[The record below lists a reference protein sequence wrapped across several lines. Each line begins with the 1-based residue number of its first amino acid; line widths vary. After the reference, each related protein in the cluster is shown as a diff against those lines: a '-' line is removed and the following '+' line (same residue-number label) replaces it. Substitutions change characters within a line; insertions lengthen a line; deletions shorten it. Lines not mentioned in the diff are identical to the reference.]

1 MSVRRL
7 KETFKQ
13 LLTYKSAVAGLCIL
27 SFIVGLSIYAVI
39 AIPYEEAIKAW
50 RLGEDISI
58 NNPRNA
64 APSWI
69 NFFLQKK
76 LPETIVMDTSKTGS
90 GARKV
95 KNFPDTGNIGVIRTE
110 FSFEFSYDDFPSEI
124 NLFLT
129 AKYNETA
136 PYITID
142 WTKPNGAIIR
152 LKEMAI
158 KRTDRLYISIDSELA
173 KKLRSY
179 LSEKVGQEIPYEIT
193 PQISL
198 FAVED
203 ESVLKPETAQVLKG
217 KYKMVI
223 EGILFERESDIDSK
237 LVVYGKVFGL
247 AGTDHLRRDLMIGLL
262 WGAPIA
268 VSFGVLAS
276 VSISFLQMI
285 IAAVSA
291 WYGKWADM
299 LLQKA
304 TEFNMILPFLPILM
318 MIAIFYRLSIWVLL
332 VVVIALSI
340 FGSGVKTYRA
350 MFLQVKELP
359 YIEAA
364 QAYGASNIRIV
375 FRYMIPK
382 VLPTIIPSLVLSV
395 SSFVFLEAA
404 LAILGLGD
412 PVVPTWGKIINDA
425 YTKGALYQGYFY
437 WVLEPSFLLVLTSLG
452 FALLGFALDKIFN
465 PKLSEM

>member
-7 KETFKQ
+7 KENFKQ
-13 LLTYKSAVAGLCIL
+13 LLAYKSAVAGLCIL
-27 SFIVGLSIYAVI
+27 GFIIGLSIYAVI
-39 AIPYEEAIKAW
+39 TIPYEEAVRAW

-69 NFFLQKK
+69 NLFLQKN
-76 LPETIVMDTSKTGS
+76 LPETIIIDTLKRES
-90 GARKV
+90 GARKAV
-95 KNFPDTGNIGVIRTE
+95 VFPETGNVGALRIE
-110 FSFEFSYDDFPSEI
+110 LPFEFNYDDFPSEL

-129 AKYNETA
+129 ANYSEIM

-142 WTKPNGAIIR
+142 WVKPNGETIR
-152 LKEMAI
+152 LKEMVV
-158 KRTDRLYISIDSELA
+158 KSSDRYYISIDDELT
-173 KKLRSY
+173 KRLRTY
-179 LSEKVGQEIPYEIT
+179 LSEKVGFEVPYEIP
-193 PQISL
+193 PQMAL

-203 ESVLKPETAQVLKG
+203 ESVLKPETVQVLKG

-223 EGILFERESDIDSK
+223 VGTLFERQSNVDCR

-247 AGTDHLRRDLMIGLL
+247 AGTDHLRRDLMVALL

-276 VSISFLQMI
+276 ISISFLQMI

-291 WYGKWADM
+291 WYGRWADM

-318 MIAIFYRLSIWVLL
+318 MIAILYRLSIWVLL
-332 VVVIALSI
+332 VVVIVLSI

-364 QAYGASNIRIV
+364 QAYGAGNVRII

-395 SSFVFLEAA
+395 SGFVFLEAA

-412 PVVPTWGKIINDA
+412 PVAPTWGKIINDA

>member
-1 MSVRRL
+1 MSVKRL
-7 KETFKQ
+7 RGTFKQ
-13 LLTYKSAVAGLCIL
+13 LLAYRSAVVGLCIL
-27 SFIVGLSIYAVI
+27 CFIVGLSIYAVI
-39 AIPYEEAIKAW
+39 AIPYEEAIRAW
-50 RLGEDISI
+50 RLGEDVSI

-64 APSWI
+64 SPSWI

-76 LPETIVMDTSKTGS
+76 LPETIIMDTLKKES
-90 GARKV
+90 GAKKAIVPSETISAIRIE
-95 KNFPDTGNIGVIRTE
+95 FP
-110 FSFEFSYDDFPSEI
+110 FEFNYDDFPSEL
-124 NLFLT
+124 NLFFT
-129 AKYNETA
+129 ANYSEKA

-142 WTKPNGAIIR
+142 WIKPNGATIR
-152 LKEMAI
+152 LKEMVV
-158 KRTDRLYISIDSELA
+158 KKTDRYYISIDNELA
-173 KKLRSY
+173 QKLRLD
-179 LSEKVGQEIPYEIT
+179 LSEKVGQEIPYEIP
-193 PQISL
+193 PQLSL

-203 ESVLKPETAQVLKG
+203 GSILKPETAQVLKG

-223 EGILFERESDIDSK
+223 EGILFEKQSDMNSR

-268 VSFGVLAS
+268 VSFGILAS
-276 VSISFLQMI
+276 VSISFSQMI

-291 WYGKWADM
+291 WYRKWADM

-304 TEFNMILPFLPILM
+304 TEFFMILPFLPILM
-318 MIAIFYRLSIWVLL
+318 MIAIFYKLSIWVLL

-364 QAYGASNIRIV
+364 QAYGAGNLRII

-425 YTKGALYQGYFY
+425 YTKGALHQGYYY

-465 PKLSEM
+465 PKLSEI

>member
-13 LLTYKSAVAGLCIL
+13 LLAYRSAVIGLCIL
-27 SFIVGLSIYAVI
+27 GFIIGLSIYAVI
-39 AIPYEEAIKAW
+39 TIPYEEAVKAW

-69 NFFLQKK
+69 NFFLHKK
-76 LPETIVMDTSKTGS
+76 LPETIVMDTLKSGS
-90 GARKV
+90 GAIKIIIPRETLSV
-95 KNFPDTGNIGVIRTE
+95 LRIE
-110 FSFEFSYDDFPSEI
+110 FSFEFNYDDFPSEI

-129 AKYNETA
+129 SKYNKTA
-136 PYITID
+136 PYITIN
-142 WTKPNGAIIR
+142 WTKPNGAMIR
-152 LKEMAI
+152 LKEMAV
-158 KRTDRLYISIDSELA
+158 KWTDKYYISIDSELA
-173 KKLRSY
+173 KKLRLY
-179 LSEKVGQEIPYEIT
+179 LSEKIGQEIPYEIT
-193 PQISL
+193 PQTSL

-203 ESVLKPETAQVLKG
+203 QSVLKPETAQVLKG

-223 EGILFERESDIDSK
+223 EGILFEKESDVDAR

-268 VSFGVLAS
+268 VSFGVIAS

-304 TEFNMILPFLPILM
+304 TEFMMILPFLPILM
-318 MIAIFYRLSIWVLL
+318 MIAIFYRLSIWVILI
-332 VVVIALSI
+332 VVIALSI

-364 QAYGASNIRIV
+364 QAYGAGNLRIV

-382 VLPTIIPSLVLSV
+382 VLPTIMPSLVLSV

-412 PVVPTWGKIINDA
+412 PVAPTWGKIIDDA
-425 YTKGALYQGYFY
+425 YSKGALYQGYYY

-465 PKLSEM
+465 PKLREM

>member
-1 MSVRRL
+1 MSIRRL
-7 KETFKQ
+7 RGTFKQ
-13 LLTYKSAVAGLCIL
+13 LLAYKSAVAGLCIL
-27 SFIVGLSIYAVI
+27 GFIIGLSLYAVI
-39 AIPYEEAIKAW
+39 TIPYEEAVKAW

-76 LPETIVMDTSKTGS
+76 LPETIVMDTLKSGS

-95 KNFPDTGNIGVIRTE
+95 IIPSGTINVLRIE
-110 FSFEFSYDDFPSEI
+110 FSFEFNYDDFPSEL
-124 NLFLT
+124 NLFST
-129 AKYNETA
+129 ANYSEIA

-142 WTKPNGAIIR
+142 WTKPNGETIR
-152 LKEMAI
+152 LKEMVVR
-158 KRTDRLYISIDSELA
+158 RTDRYYISIDGELA

-179 LSEKVGQEIPYEIT
+179 LSEKVGQEIPYEIP
-193 PQISL
+193 PQMSL

-203 ESVLKPETAQVLKG
+203 GSILKPETAQVLKG
-217 KYKMVI
+217 KYKMVV
-223 EGILFERESDIDSK
+223 EGILFEKESDMDSR

-364 QAYGASNIRIV
+364 QAYGAGNFRIV

-395 SSFVFLEAA
+395 SGFVFLEAA

-412 PVVPTWGKIINDA
+412 PVAPTWGKIINDA

>member
-1 MSVRRL
+1 MSVRRF

-13 LLTYKSAVAGLCIL
+13 LLAYKSAVVGLCIL
-27 SFIVGLSIYAVI
+27 GFIIGLSIYAVVT
-39 AIPYEEAIKAW
+39 IPYEEAVRAW

-64 APSWI
+64 APNWI
-69 NFFLQKK
+69 NLFLQKK
-76 LPETIVMDTSKTGS
+76 LPETIIMDTLTSGS
-90 GARKV
+90 GARKAIV
-95 KNFPDTGNIGVIRTE
+95 PGETLGAIRIE
-110 FSFEFSYDDFPSEI
+110 FSFEFNYDDFPSEL

-142 WTKPNGAIIR
+142 WIKPDGETIR
-152 LKEMAI
+152 LNEMI
-158 KRTDRLYISIDSELA
+158 VKSTDRYYISIDSKLA
-173 KKLRSY
+173 TKLDAY
-179 LSEKVGQEIPYEIT
+179 LSEKIGQEIPYEIP
-193 PQISL
+193 PQLAL

-203 ESVLKPETAQVLKG
+203 ESLLKPETAQVLKG

-223 EGILFERESDIDSK
+223 QGILFESSSDMDAK

-247 AGTDHLRRDLMIGLL
+247 AGTDHLRRDLMVALL

-276 VSISFLQMI
+276 VSISLLQMI

-291 WYGKWADM
+291 WYGRWADM

-318 MIAIFYRLSIWVLL
+318 MIAVFYKLSIWVLL

-364 QAYGASNIRIV
+364 QTYGASSVRII

-395 SSFVFLEAA
+395 SGFVFLEAA
-404 LAILGLGD
+404 LAIMGLGD
-412 PVVPTWGKIINDA
+412 PTAPTWGKIINDA
-425 YTKGALYQGYFY
+425 YNKGALYKGYFY
-437 WVLEPSFLLVLTSLG
+437 WVLEPSFLLVLTALG
-452 FALLGFALDKIFN
+452 FAMLGFALDKIFN
-465 PKLSEM
+465 PKLREM

>member
-1 MSVRRL
+1 M
-7 KETFKQ
+7 
-13 LLTYKSAVAGLCIL
+13 A
-27 SFIVGLSIYAVI
+27 
-39 AIPYEEAIKAW
+39 AIPYEEAVTAW
-50 RLGEDISI
+50 RLGEDTSI

-69 NFFLQKK
+69 SFFTSKK
-76 LPETIVMDTSKTGS
+76 LPETIIMDTLKGGVSIRKAIVPGETI
-90 GARKV
+90 GAAR
-95 KNFPDTGNIGVIRTE
+95 IE
-110 FSFEFSYDDFPSEI
+110 FSLDFTYDDFPTEV
-124 NLFLT
+124 NLFFT
-129 AKYNETA
+129 ANYNETA
-136 PYITID
+136 PFVTIS
-142 WTKPNGAIIR
+142 WIKPDGEPFK
-152 LKEMAI
+152 LKEVVV
-158 KRTDRLYISIDSELA
+158 KKTDKYYLSLDEELTE
-173 KKLRSY
+173 KLRVY
-179 LSEKVGQEIPYEIT
+179 LSGKIGQEIPYEIPT
-193 PQISL
+193 HVAL

-203 ESVLKPETAQVLKG
+203 ESLLKPETAQVLKG
-217 KYKMVI
+217 KYKMII
-223 EGILFERESDIDSK
+223 EGVIFEKETDIDAR

-247 AGTDHLRRDLMIGLL
+247 AGTDHLRRDLMVALL

-291 WYGKWADM
+291 WHGRWADL

-304 TEFNMILPFLPILM
+304 TEFNMILPFLPIVM
-318 MIAIFYRLSIWVLL
+318 MIAVLYKISIWVLL
-332 VVVIALSI
+332 VVVIVLSV

-364 QAYGASNIRIV
+364 QTYGAGSIRII

-395 SSFVFLEAA
+395 SGFVFLEAA

-412 PVVPTWGKIINDA
+412 PVAPTWGKVINDA
-425 YTKGALYQGYFY
+425 YTNGALFKGYFY
-437 WVLEPSFLLVLTSLG
+437 WVLEPSALLVLTSLG
-452 FALLGFALDKIFN
+452 FAMLGFTLDKIFN
-465 PKLSEM
+465 PKLREM

>member
-1 MSVRRL
+1 MSLRRW
-7 KETFKQ
+7 KATFKQ
-13 LLTYKSAVAGLCIL
+13 LLAYKSAMAGLCIL
-27 SFIVGLSIYAVI
+27 GFLIALSLYTVI
-39 AIPYEEAIKAW
+39 AIPYEEAIRAW

-69 NFFLQKK
+69 NIFSSKK
-76 LPETIVMDTSKTGS
+76 LPETILMDTLKGGS
-90 GARKV
+90 GIRKALV
-95 KNFPDTGNIGVIRTE
+95 PGETIGVVRIE
-110 FSFEFSYDDFPSEI
+110 FSFDFTYDDFPSEI
-124 NLFLT
+124 NLFFT
-129 AKYNETA
+129 AQYNETS
-136 PYITID
+136 PYVSIN
-142 WTKPNGAIIR
+142 WTKPNG
-152 LKEMAI
+152 ESI
-158 KRTDRLYISIDSELA
+158 KLNAMVVKKTDRYYISIDDELA
-173 KKLRSY
+173 EYLRTY
-179 LSEKVGQEIPYEIT
+179 LSNKIGQEIPYEIP
-193 PQISL
+193 PQVAL

-203 ESVLKPETAQVLKG
+203 ESLLNPDTTQVLKG
-217 KYKMVI
+217 KYEMVI
-223 EGILFERESDIDSK
+223 EGILFERNANVDVR
-237 LVVYGKVFGL
+237 LVVYGKVFGM
-247 AGTDHLRRDLMIGLL
+247 AGTDHLRRDLMIALL

-268 VSFGVLAS
+268 ISFGIMAS

-291 WYGKWADM
+291 WYGKWADF

-318 MIAIFYRLSIWVLL
+318 MVAVFYKINIWVLL
-332 VVVIALSI
+332 IVVVALSI

-364 QAYGASNIRIV
+364 QAYGASNSRII

-395 SSFVFLEAA
+395 SGFVFLEAA

-412 PVVPTWGKIINDA
+412 PIAPTWGKIINDA
-425 YTKGALYQGYFY
+425 YNKGALYKGYFY
-437 WVLEPSFLLVLTSLG
+437 WVLEPSFLLVLTALG
-452 FALLGFALDKIFN
+452 FAMLGFALDKIFN
-465 PKLSEM
+465 PKLREM

>member
-1 MSVRRL
+1 MSVRRF

-13 LLTYKSAVAGLCIL
+13 LLTYKSAVVGLCIL
-27 SFIVGLSIYAVI
+27 GFIIGLSIYAVVT
-39 AIPYEEAIKAW
+39 IPYEEAVRAW

-64 APSWI
+64 APNWV

-76 LPETIVMDTSKTGS
+76 LPETIIMDTLISGS
-90 GARKV
+90 GARKAIV
-95 KNFPDTGNIGVIRTE
+95 PGETLGAIRIE
-110 FSFEFSYDDFPSEI
+110 FSFEFNYDDFPSEL

-142 WTKPNGAIIR
+142 WIKPNGETIR
-152 LKEMAI
+152 LNEMI
-158 KRTDRLYISIDSELA
+158 VKSTDRYYISIDSELA
-173 KKLRSY
+173 TKLRTY
-179 LSEKVGQEIPYEIT
+179 LSEKIGQEIPYEIP
-193 PQISL
+193 PQLAL

-203 ESVLKPETAQVLKG
+203 ESLLKPETAQVLKG

-223 EGILFERESDIDSK
+223 QGILFESSSDIDAK

-247 AGTDHLRRDLMIGLL
+247 AGTDHLRRDLMVALL

-276 VSISFLQMI
+276 VSISLLQMI

-291 WYGKWADM
+291 WYGRWADM

-318 MIAIFYRLSIWVLL
+318 MIAVFYKLSIWVLL

-364 QAYGASNIRIV
+364 QTYGASSIRIV

-395 SSFVFLEAA
+395 SGFVFLEAA
-404 LAILGLGD
+404 LAIMGLGD
-412 PVVPTWGKIINDA
+412 PIAPTWGKIINDA
-425 YTKGALYQGYFY
+425 YNKGALYKGYFY
-437 WVLEPSFLLVLTSLG
+437 WVLEPSFLLVLTALG
-452 FALLGFALDKIFN
+452 FAMLGFALDKIFN
-465 PKLSEM
+465 PKLREI

>member
-1 MSVRRL
+1 MSVKQL

-13 LLTYKSAVAGLCIL
+13 LLAYRSAIVGLCIL
-27 SFIVGLSIYAVI
+27 CFIMGLSIYAVI
-39 AIPYEEAIKAW
+39 AIPYEEAIRAW
-50 RLGEDISI
+50 RLGEDVSI

-64 APSWI
+64 SPSWV
-69 NFFLQKK
+69 NFFLKKK
-76 LPETIVMDTSKTGS
+76 LPETIIMDTLKKES
-90 GARKV
+90 GAKKKIV
-95 KNFPDTGNIGVIRTE
+95 EGETISVIRIE
-110 FSFEFSYDDFPSEI
+110 FPFEFNYDDFPSEL
-124 NLFLT
+124 NLFFT
-129 AKYNETA
+129 ANYSENA

-142 WTKPNGAIIR
+142 WIKPNGATIR
-152 LKEMAI
+152 LKEMAV
-158 KRTDRLYISIDSELA
+158 KKTDRYYISIDDELA
-173 KKLRSY
+173 KKLRLY
-179 LSEKVGQEIPYEIT
+179 LSEKVGQEIPYEIP

-203 ESVLKPETAQVLKG
+203 ESILKPETVQVLKG

-223 EGILFERESDIDSK
+223 DGILFEKQSDINSR

-268 VSFGVLAS
+268 VSFGILAS
-276 VSISFLQMI
+276 ISISFLQMI

-304 TEFNMILPFLPILM
+304 TEFFMILPFLPILM
-318 MIAIFYRLSIWVLL
+318 MIAIFYKLSIWVLL
-332 VVVIALSI
+332 VVVIALSM

-364 QAYGASNIRIV
+364 QTYGAGNLRII

-425 YTKGALYQGYFY
+425 YTKGALHQGYYY

-452 FALLGFALDKIFN
+452 FALVGFALDKIFN

>member
-1 MSVRRL
+1 MSIRRL
-7 KETFKQ
+7 RGTFKQ
-13 LLTYKSAVAGLCIL
+13 PLAYKSAVAGLCIL
-27 SFIVGLSIYAVI
+27 GFIIGLSLYAVI
-39 AIPYEEAIKAW
+39 TIPYEEAVKAW

-76 LPETIVMDTSKTGS
+76 LPETIVMDTLKSGS

-95 KNFPDTGNIGVIRTE
+95 IIPSGTINVLRIE
-110 FSFEFSYDDFPSEI
+110 FSFEFNYDDFPSEL
-124 NLFLT
+124 NLFST
-129 AKYNETA
+129 ANYSEIA

-142 WTKPNGAIIR
+142 WTKPNGETIR
-152 LKEMAI
+152 LKEMVVR
-158 KRTDRLYISIDSELA
+158 RTDRYYISIDGELA

-179 LSEKVGQEIPYEIT
+179 LSEKVGQEIPYEIP
-193 PQISL
+193 PQMSL

-203 ESVLKPETAQVLKG
+203 GSILKPETAQVLKG
-217 KYKMVI
+217 KYKMVV
-223 EGILFERESDIDSK
+223 EGILFEKESDMDSR

-364 QAYGASNIRIV
+364 QAYGAGNFRIV

-395 SSFVFLEAA
+395 SGFVFLEAA

-412 PVVPTWGKIINDA
+412 PVAPTWGKIINDA